1 MNNIPQQDNNL
12 DSMLEGEILWTES
25 IETPIQNIDV
35 ISEVANEVANEV
47 ENETQTNNIS
57 DSQIV
62 LSEKQKKA
70 ATKAAKEA
78 EKEALKQ
85 RKALEKKNRPPTV
98 WEKALQKYWFLLVFF
113 LLSLIFFWVFSFMEW
128 KFKEVYNN
136 LDMESN
142 SLVMDMDA
150 EKTFLEK
157 WSGNSVKIVD
167 TPKIEEAYNNISDS
181 IVLMQQFVD
190 SFWINLEDRKIRFI
204 VKKQLLD
211 SEKIALMML
220 KYQSEELQPRLISGL
235 WPKDVEIVVELSTNA
250 QRKSLKQKEEEKLK
264 EQLEWNKEKPNKKKK
279 KEKTTEEENT
289 PTT

>member
-12 DSMLEGEILWTES
+12 DTMLEGEILWTES

-35 ISEVANEVANEV
+35 ISEVANEV
-47 ENETQTNNIS
+47 ENETQTDNMA

-128 KFKEVYNN
+128 KLKEVYNN

-142 SLVMDMDA
+142 SLAMDMDA
-150 EKTFLEK
+150 EKAFLEK

-190 SFWINLEDRKIRFI
+190 SFWISLEDRKIRLI

-264 EQLEWNKEKPNKKKK
+264 EQLEWNKEKSNKKKK
-279 KEKTTEEENT
+279 KEKTTEEETT

>member
-1 MNNIPQQDNNL
+1 M
-12 DSMLEGEILWTES
+12 
-25 IETPIQNIDV
+25 
-35 ISEVANEVANEV
+35 
-47 ENETQTNNIS
+47 
-57 DSQIV
+57 
-62 LSEKQKKA
+62 
-70 ATKAAKEA
+70 
-78 EKEALKQ
+78 
-85 RKALEKKNRPPTV
+85 
-98 WEKALQKYWFLLVFF
+98 
-113 LLSLIFFWVFSFMEW
+113 
-128 KFKEVYNN
+128 YNN

-264 EQLEWNKEKPNKKKK
+264 EQLEWNKEKLNKKKK
-279 KEKTTEEENT
+279 KEKEKTTEEENT